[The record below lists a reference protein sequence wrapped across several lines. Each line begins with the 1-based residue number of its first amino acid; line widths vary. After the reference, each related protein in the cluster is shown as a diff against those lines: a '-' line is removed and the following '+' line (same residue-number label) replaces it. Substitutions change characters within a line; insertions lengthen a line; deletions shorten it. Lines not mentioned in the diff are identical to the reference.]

1 MTWTRLLGGV
11 VVSALLLF
19 GFFGGEYS
27 TPDWW
32 QVKGRVHDEEAAI
45 DRLQGEIDS
54 LTAWAEV
61 VEADS
66 ATQERVAREKFGM
79 IRDGEHLFRVE
90 PVER

>member
-1 MTWTRLLGGV
+1 VTWTRLLGGV
-11 VVSALLLF
+11 VVGALLLF

-32 QVKGRVHDEEAAI
+32 QIKGLVHDEEAAI
-45 DRLQGEIDS
+45 TRLQGEIDS
-54 LTAWAEV
+54 LTAWADA

>member
-11 VVSALLLF
+11 VVSGLLLF

-32 QVKGRVHDEEAAI
+32 QVKGQIHEGEAAI
-45 DRLQGEIDS
+45 ARLQGEIDS
-54 LTAWAEV
+54 LTAWAEA

-66 ATQERVAREKFGM
+66 AHQERVAREKFGM

-90 PVER
+90 PVEQ